1 MSQKHPTDVR
11 LRRARN
17 TQGGGRGAGQAGPLA
32 PRMPSPPSG
41 KGVADSG
48 RPISPKKGRPW
59 GKGSWPF
66 TSNGASGPWLTAVAP
81 GAQHPEVSE
90 SHLAQEKFGTE
101 CGHVPKT
108 APFRV
113 ALSAL
118 GMLCPLRR
126 LSGPPGILTLT
137 GLGANEIMGVIC
149 TVSHTSLF
157 TRTIPACACLPGVMM
172 PGPSLHSQECPSLD
186 EKLYSHHAGYKN
198 PKKCWLFP
206 FR

>member
-1 MSQKHPTDVR
+1 MSQTHPTDVR
-11 LRRARN
+11 LRRARD

-41 KGVADSG
+41 KGVADPG

-90 SHLAQEKFGTE
+90 SHLAREKFRTE
-101 CGHVPKT
+101 HGHVPKT

-118 GMLCPLRR
+118 GMLCPLQR

-137 GLGANEIMGVIC
+137 GLGGERDHGCYLYSEPHVP
-149 TVSHTSLF
+149 VHQDHPGL
-157 TRTIPACACLPGVMM
+157 CLPSWCDHAW
-172 PGPSLHSQECPSLD
+172 PFSSLSRVSQF
-186 EKLYSHHAGYKN
+186 G
-198 PKKCWLFP
+198 
-206 FR
+206 